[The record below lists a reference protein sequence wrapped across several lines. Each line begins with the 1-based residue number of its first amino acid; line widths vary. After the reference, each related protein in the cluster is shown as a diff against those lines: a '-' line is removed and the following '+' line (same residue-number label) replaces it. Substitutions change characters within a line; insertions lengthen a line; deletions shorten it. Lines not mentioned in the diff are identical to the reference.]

1 MRHDTVIIGAG
12 PGGLAAAR
20 AAKRIGKRVLL
31 IDDNWGPGGQIWRGY
46 SGLDIDGIDKRYST
60 QVSDLDLD
68 CEQLILACGARE
80 LFLPFPGWTLPH
92 VVGAGGLQALV
103 KAGLKIQGKRV
114 VVAGSGPLLLAV
126 AANLSK
132 AGAEVVLV
140 AEQASWGSLV
150 GFGVSLW
157 RWPEKIIQAA
167 GLATSRFRASVWPV
181 AAEPGRV
188 VMSDGQTLQC
198 DYLACGFGLVPNLEL
213 AMLAGCKI
221 ESGFVSVDA
230 MQETSV
236 RGIYAVGELTGIGG
250 VEKAEAEGEAAGS
263 RTALRGNH
271 GAFVELLRQCF
282 ALREEL
288 KSLAKPDTIVCRCE
302 DVTLGKIAACSSK
315 REAKLQTRCGMGACQ
330 GRICGSALE
339 FLRGWPPDTV
349 RQPVHPVSVQ
359 DLLKQKETANP

>member
-46 SGLDIDGIDKRYST
+46 DGLEIEGIDKHYST
-60 QVSDLDLD
+60 QISDLDLD
-68 CEQLILACGARE
+68 CQQLILACGARE

-103 KAGLKIQGKRV
+103 KSGLNIKGKRV
-114 VVAGSGPLLLAV
+114 VIAGSGPLLLAV

-132 AGAEVVLV
+132 AGADVVMV
-140 AEQASWGSLV
+140 AEQASWRSLIS
-150 GFGVSLW
+150 FSINLW
-157 RWPEKIIQAA
+157 RWPEKISQAV
-167 GLATSRFRASVWPV
+167 GMTTSKFRASLWPV
-181 AAEPGRV
+181 EAEPGRV
-188 VMSDGQTLQC
+188 LMSNGRSWKC

-221 ESGFVSVDA
+221 ENGFVSVDER
-230 MQETSV
+230 QQTSAK
-236 RGIYAVGELTGIGG
+236 GICAIGELTGIGG

-263 RTALRGNH
+263 GTSLKGDHAK
-271 GAFVELLRQCF
+271 FVSLLRQHF
-282 ALREEL
+282 ALRPEL
-288 KSLAKPDTIVCRCE
+288 KSLAKPETIVCRCE
-302 DVTLGKIAACSSK
+302 DVALGKIEACLSK
-315 REAKLQTRCGMGACQ
+315 RESKLQTRCGMGPCQ

-339 FLRGWPPDTV
+339 FLLGWPPDTV
-349 RQPVHPVSVQ
+349 RQPVHPVSVRE
-359 DLLKQKETANP
+359 LLRPKETANP